1 MKLNESTIP
10 RNETDT
16 AISPRPEFTPAV
28 DIYETPNAIL
38 IRCDM
43 PGVAQEDLEIILANK
58 VLTLTGRQREQD
70 PGTCEAGTCEYRSGV
85 YKRSFDIKRDLD
97 ESAVK
102 ARLRDGVLE
111 IVIPKQKKLQPKRI
125 QVAS

>member
-1 MKLNESTIP
+1 MKLNESTIA
-10 RNETDT
+10 RNDT
-16 AISPRPEFTPAV
+16 KAAPSPCPEFTPAV

-43 PGVAQEDLEIILANK
+43 PGVAQEDLEIILADK

-70 PGTCEAGTCEYRSGV
+70 WRTSGSGTCEYQTGV

-102 ARLRDGVLE
+102 ARLKDGVLE
-111 IVIPKQKKLQPKRI
+111 IELPKTAEPGPRRIP
-125 QVAS
+125 VSD

>member
-10 RNETDT
+10 RNETNT

-70 PGTCEAGTCEYRSGV
+70 PGTCEAGACEYQSGV
-85 YKRSFDIKRDLD
+85 YKRSFHIKRDLD

-111 IVIPKQKKLQPKRI
+111 IELPKTAEPGPRRIPI
-125 QVAS
+125 SD